1 MVRLVSVSEGTRLE
15 SKTPRCEELY
25 SIPSVL
31 PGTGCSARGG
41 TMMIDGVTLAYIMQ
55 SHRARFDAWYRNM
68 SIFVF
73 KPVKAQDTAPH

>member
-1 MVRLVSVSEGTRLE
+1 VAG
-15 SKTPRCEELY
+15 
-25 SIPSVL
+25 
-31 PGTGCSARGG
+31 GG